1 MDYLNLEDLNQL
13 GSIYNDPN
21 RNINVVMDKGYSNLF
36 SELSPG
42 GRYFD
47 NTEGY
52 DIRKNEQSAKKYI
65 EDVLKI
71 GHWPQEEQFREIVNI
86 AKSNFIYDQLS
97 DYRYSRLADNFA
109 LSKNTNKLKK
119 QLLGAAGNVSE
130 ITTYFKQINDDKYIF
145 EDRNEAKQAFYD
157 IVKRGMNKEQIKL
170 RLLVDERQ
178 ITQELVYEGRKGE
191 KYRDNNEIESLKSE
205 LKKIYALK
213 KDLDKIKGPYDA
225 LFDMSEE
232 IANLKRINADE
243 KIELDADQFEA
254 NEDRIKDLKNQIQKE
269 TAKYDPRIIE
279 DAINDKIRSKKIEVQ
294 IDNIKGIE
302 QNDENN
308 LDPEQLLEQ
317 NLRSLKMQVAKDIN
331 FINQNKD
338 YNL

>member
-13 GSIYNDPN
+13 GSTYNDPN
-21 RNINVVMDKGYSNLF
+21 RNINVVMDKGYSSLF

-47 NTEGY
+47 RTEGY
-52 DIRKNEQSAKKYI
+52 DIRKNEQSAKKYVQ
-65 EDVLKI
+65 DVLKI
-71 GHWPQEEQFREIVNI
+71 DHLPQEEQFREIVSA
-86 AKSNFIYDQLS
+86 AKSNFVYDEIS

-109 LSKNTNKLKK
+109 LSKSTNKLKK
-119 QLLGAAGNVSE
+119 QLLSAAGNISE

-145 EDRNEAKQAFYD
+145 EDRNEAKQAFND
-157 IVKRGMNKEQIKL
+157 LVKRGMNKEQIKL

-178 ITQELVYEGRKGE
+178 ITHELVDEGRKGE

-213 KDLDKIKGPYDA
+213 RDLDKIKGPYDG
-225 LFDMSEE
+225 LFDISEE
-232 IANLKRINADE
+232 IAKLKRINEDE
-243 KIELDADQFEA
+243 NIELDADQYEE
-254 NEDRIKDLKNQIQKE
+254 NEEKIKNLKKLLEKE

-294 IDNIKGIE
+294 ISNIKGIE
-302 QNDENN
+302 QTDEND
-308 LDPEQLLEQ
+308 LSPEQLLEQ
-317 NLRSLKMQVAKDIN
+317 NLKFLKTQVAKDIK